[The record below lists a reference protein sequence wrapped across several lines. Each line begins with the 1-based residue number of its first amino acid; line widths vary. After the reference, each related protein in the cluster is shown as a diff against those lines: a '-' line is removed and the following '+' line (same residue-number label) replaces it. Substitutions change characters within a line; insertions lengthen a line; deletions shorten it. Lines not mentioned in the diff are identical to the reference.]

1 MSNPCFLLPGLS
13 IFKLGIQPRF
23 AATYLT
29 TLHQSFVVWLRYSF
43 NYRTQINPV
52 RNTDNLQKRLR
63 EYRYSAFSRNGIVL
77 FEFFKNRSKRFLFLT
92 G

>member
-1 MSNPCFLLPGLS
+1 MINETILD
-13 IFKLGIQPRF
+13 IKQKGIVIR
-23 AATYLT
+23 
-29 TLHQSFVVWLRYSF
+29 LRCSF

-63 EYRYSAFSRNGIVL
+63 EYRYSAFFRNGIVL